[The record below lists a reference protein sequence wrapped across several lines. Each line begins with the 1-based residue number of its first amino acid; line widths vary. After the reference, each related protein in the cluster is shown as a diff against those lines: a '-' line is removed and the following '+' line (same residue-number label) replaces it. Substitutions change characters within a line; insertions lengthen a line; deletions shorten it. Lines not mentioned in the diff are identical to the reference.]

1 MIKKILITQEDIS
14 KVRDSWGAGI
24 IAISNAYDEKG
35 IDSATIIANQILD
48 SLYGFELGSI
58 LFKPTLSGGKQ
69 TFRSDKEGTLSYYL
83 GNNAKYPS
91 DTGFAIKSW
100 SKFESETSSFYSDES
115 TAMWMGWVTLTNK
128 KGEII
133 KVDKSWGYKK
143 LTNGSI
149 KIISHHSS
157 LPYVE

>member
-1 MIKKILITQEDIS
+1 MTKKILITQEDLSI
-14 KVRDSWGAGI
+14 VRDSWGAGI
-24 IAISNAYDEKG
+24 IAISKAYDEKG
-35 IDSATIIANQILD
+35 IGSATIIADKILD
-48 SLYGFELGSI
+48 KLYGFELGSI
-58 LFKPTLSGGKQ
+58 LFKPTLSCGKQ

-83 GNNAKYPS
+83 GNNSKYPN

-115 TAMWMGWVTLTNK
+115 VAMWMGWVTLTNK

-143 LTNGSI
+143 SANGSI
-149 KIISHHSS
+149 KIVLHHSS
-157 LPYVE
+157 LPYKE